1 MRSRAPVARRI
12 VDAMTTFLSH
22 TTALEAMRRWD
33 LRSRLATGE
42 RCAAIVPPN
51 LGDLESLLG
60 PGSLL
65 GSLEKPLHLLV
76 SAPRSLART
85 ELAHAHLQG
94 GPLPDGSAVQIADGV
109 LCSSPELLAVQM
121 APLLTRIELIYLLSE
136 LLGFYA
142 ICPASK
148 DGMFRRR
155 EPLSTP
161 ERMLDFLGRM
171 GSRPGVQMV
180 RRALGEACVGS
191 GSPRETKLSMRLG
204 LKPALGGHHL
214 NVLSMNEPL
223 EVRRIRD
230 RMQAGVR
237 KPDILLASPDGRR
250 IAAMEYLGRVHDAP
264 SQLAQD
270 ANRTNELKA
279 IGVSEYVVRRE
290 QYGDLDYMDGLVA
303 EIRRELGLPRIG
315 MTRATAEARKERRRA
330 LCEELERIDGVSW
343 TGRARERAAREAE
356 KGGAEKNALLAAE
369 TIVVPLDAYGLV

>member
-1 MRSRAPVARRI
+1 MRPYVSVARRI

-51 LGDLESLLG
+51 PDDVESLLD

-76 SAPRSLART
+76 STPRSLVRT
-85 ELAHAHLQG
+85 ELAHAHLQS
-94 GPLPDGSAVQIADGV
+94 GPLPDGSALQVADGV

-121 APLLTRIELIYLLSE
+121 APLLTRLELIYLLSE

-148 DGMFRRR
+148 DGMFQRR

-161 ERMLDFLGRM
+161 ERMLKFLGRM
-171 GSRPGVQMV
+171 GGRPGVQMV

-191 GSPRETKLSMRLG
+191 GSPRET
-204 LKPALGGHHL
+204 
-214 NVLSMNEPL
+214 
-223 EVRRIRD
+223 RD
-230 RMQAGVR
+230 RMQTGVR

-250 IAAMEYLGRVHDAP
+250 IAAMEYLGRVHDAS

-290 QYGDLDYMDGLVA
+290 QYGDLEYMDGLVA
-303 EIRRELGLPRIG
+303 EVRRELGLPRIG

-330 LCEELERIDGVSW
+330 LCEELDRIDGVSW
-343 TGRARERAAREAE
+343 TGRTRERAAREAE
-356 KGGAEKNALLAAE
+356 KDGAEKDALVVAE
-369 TIVVPLDAYGLV
+369 TIVVPLDAYGLA